1 MQTFRG
7 KKIQELK
14 IEKGR
19 ELSPL
24 IKSAREGDGA
34 KSAISRIKEDL
45 LKRTMSQTVVNAE
58 HKPSNSL
65 RALASLT
72 KLAKTCYHCDIL
84 KEKSVGVLKKA
95 HMKFS
100 RYLEKYYFRKEE
112 RKALSKLKDI
122 VREKY
127 ELASSLSDL
136 DS

>member
-1 MQTFRG
+1 M
-7 KKIQELK
+7 
-14 IEKGR
+14 
-19 ELSPL
+19 
-24 IKSAREGDGA
+24 
-34 KSAISRIKEDL
+34 
-45 LKRTMSQTVVNAE
+45 
-58 HKPSNSL
+58 
-65 RALASLT
+65 
-72 KLAKTCYHCDIL
+72 
-84 KEKSVGVLKKA
+84 GVLKKA